1 MKSKLSHIK
10 TRRGLNDFFDSIF
23 KKTYKSLKVS
33 QRLEYEE
40 TLPKTYMIE
49 FNTGEKYDEDGGDE
63 KKRESLQRT
72 LLQIKEEI
80 GINITATEDPSLTH
94 ITTKKFGELFIDSFD
109 PRFLFFHTL
118 AKSEHSDAFIFRKLI
133 KSGYHFDA
141 AWFTVQFLEKL
152 AERINIVEGWDA
164 RFSPIVDV
172 SEMQKPDYLGRR
184 VSVSIDEPNSWKR
197 YKQNKNT
204 KFFEEL
210 PLSTLRVRSITDEK
224 LIARARIQSDGKLT
238 GRGTSF
244 QEYLNIVSSIKDD
257 YSRTVIGLEE
267 KYSIKFIK
275 DDVGFKIK
283 GEPFVIKFSKK
294 IKGFDDFINSMFSC
308 TLPFRLLGTPQ
319 QIKKDYI
326 KVNAID
332 LHVAS
337 KIYFEITPNFMR
349 IYLPDNTCGN
359 SIVRIIRS
367 LQHRVDPNL
376 QLDE

>member
-1 MKSKLSHIK
+1 MKPKLSHIK
-10 TRRGLNDFFDSIF
+10 TRRDFNNSFDSVF
-23 KKTYKSLKVS
+23 KKTYKSLKAS

-40 TLPKTYMIE
+40 TLPKTYMVE
-49 FNTGEKYDEDGGDE
+49 FNTGEKYDEDKRDE
-63 KKRESLQRT
+63 EKRESLQRT
-72 LLQIKEEI
+72 LSRIKGELEVD
-80 GINITATEDPSLTH
+80 ITETEDPSLVY
-94 ITTKKFGELFIDSFD
+94 ITTKKFGEFFMDSFD

-118 AKSEHSDAFIFRKLI
+118 AKSKHSDAFIFRKLI

-152 AERINIVEGWDA
+152 AKRINIVEGWDA
-164 RFSPIVDV
+164 KFNPIVDV
-172 SEMQKPDYLGRR
+172 SEIQKPDYLGSR

-197 YKQNKNT
+197 YEQNKT
-204 KFFEEL
+204 KKFFEEL
-210 PLSTLRVRSITDEK
+210 PLSTLRVRSKTEEG
-224 LIARARIQSDGKLT
+224 LIARARVQSDGKLT

-244 QEYLNIVSSIKDD
+244 QEYLNIALGIKDD
-257 YSRTVIGLEE
+257 YKRMVTGLEE

-275 DDVGFKIK
+275 DRVGFKIK
-283 GEPFVIKFSKK
+283 GEPFVIRFKKK
-294 IKGFDDFINSMFSC
+294 IERFDDFINSMFSC

-319 QIKKDYI
+319 QVKKDYI

-332 LHVAS
+332 LHIAS

-359 SIVRIIRS
+359 SIVRIVRS
-367 LQHRVDPNL
+367 LQHKVDPNL